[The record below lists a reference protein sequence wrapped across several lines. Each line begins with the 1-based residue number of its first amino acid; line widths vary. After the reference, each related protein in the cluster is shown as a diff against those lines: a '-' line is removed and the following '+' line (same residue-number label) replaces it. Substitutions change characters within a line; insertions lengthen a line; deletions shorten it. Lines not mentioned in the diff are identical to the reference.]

1 MKLER
6 LAVLANQRGLPTEIR
21 TKEKEGK
28 HYEKTT

>member
-6 LAVLANQRGLPTEIR
+6 KSVLTNQRGHPSPIR